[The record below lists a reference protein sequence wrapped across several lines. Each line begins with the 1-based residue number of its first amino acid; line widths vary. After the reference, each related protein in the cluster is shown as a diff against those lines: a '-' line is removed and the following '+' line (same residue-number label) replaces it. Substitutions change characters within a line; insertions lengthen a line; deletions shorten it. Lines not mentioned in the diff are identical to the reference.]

1 VDETTLDVLV
11 NGASKEDASPKK
23 TIQQSS
29 PPKPL
34 RQKWSAQAVPFVPK
48 QREQT
53 MSATTTGI
61 EPKAYHSKD
70 WQLPTPDSTTP
81 EEFGE
86 LDYDVMNP
94 AKMMSG
100 IQQYGHG
107 QDWEQ
112 DEEEVYD
119 INREDRSVV
128 LKGISPFT
136 TMADVLAVVRGGAV
150 LNIYLR
156 PQQRTAH
163 VAFVEPYAAEKFLI
177 HSRRTDVYI
186 KGKRVCGPLS
196 DTKFL
201 LTRPQMEVFYDDRQH
216 FLPGYLA
223 RRIHNNGATRNLV
236 IRYAK
241 ADMTE
246 ESIREDLEHIY
257 RLEVVSCHFEF
268 GHAWLSL
275 NSVQQAVTARSCM
288 GSRFKY
294 KGCRIEFYPDECTEP
309 LPPYVKRQPQSK
321 PATLRSKKSNYN
333 FNNKFATLTVED
345 DNRSSIGIGSPVRVH
360 G

>member
-1 VDETTLDVLV
+1 MTLDVLV
-11 NGASKEDASPKK
+11 NGATSDDATPKK
-23 TIQQSS
+23 AVQQSS

-34 RQKWSAQAVPFVPK
+34 RQTWSAQAVPFVPK
-48 QREQT
+48 QREQAIL
-53 MSATTTGI
+53 ATSTGI
-61 EPKAYHSKD
+61 ESKVYHSKN
-70 WQLPTPDSTTP
+70 WQLPSPDSANH
-81 EEFGE
+81 EEFVE
-86 LDYDVMNP
+86 LNYDVMSS
-94 AKMMSG
+94 AQKSSG
-100 IQQYGHG
+100 NRQYG
-107 QDWEQ
+107 QVQEWEQ
-112 DEEEVYD
+112 DEEDVYD

-156 PQQRTAH
+156 LQQRTAH
-163 VAFVEPYAAEKFLI
+163 VAFVEPHAAEKFLI
-177 HSRRTDVYI
+177 HSKRTDVYI
-186 KGKRVCGPLS
+186 KGKRVCGPHAGIEL
-196 DTKFL
+196 L
-201 LTRPQMEVFYDDRQH
+201 LTHPQIEVFYDDRQH

-223 RRIHNNGATRNLV
+223 GRIYNTGATRNLV
-236 IRYAK
+236 IRFVK

-246 ESIREDLEHIY
+246 ESIRDDLEHIY

-275 NSVQQAVTARSCM
+275 NSIQQAVTARSCM

-294 KGCRIEFYPDECTEP
+294 KGCRIEFYPDECAEP

-321 PATLRSKKSNYN
+321 PATLRSKKSTYN
-333 FNNKFATLTVED
+333 FNNKFATLTVD
-345 DNRSSIGIGSPVRVH
+345 DGSRSSIDIGSPVKVH